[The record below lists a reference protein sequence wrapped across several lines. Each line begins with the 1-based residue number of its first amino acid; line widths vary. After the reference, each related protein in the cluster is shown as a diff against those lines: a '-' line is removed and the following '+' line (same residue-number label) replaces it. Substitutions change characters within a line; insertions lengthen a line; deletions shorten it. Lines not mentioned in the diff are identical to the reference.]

1 METAAAPEYRAPF
14 NLYLELFS
22 VVRMKFETSCIDNN
36 ALILYVNL
44 LYFANRFRWQPFRTP
59 EIKLLAH
66 CEFGHN
72 TFIKSRQQLKDAHL
86 ILHEP
91 SGRYAPT
98 YYMVPV
104 SNNIEQFR
112 KIITDVSTTD

>member
-1 METAAAPEYRAPF
+1 MEKAIAPENRTSF

-44 LYFANRFRWQPFRTP
+44 LYFANRFRWKPFCTP

-72 TFIKSRQQLKDAHL
+72 IFLKSRQQLKDAHL

-112 KIITDVSTTD
+112 KIIAAVPTPD